1 MPSGSPFTRHLLLHL
16 RTSAII
22 VSVVALGLWMY
33 ATMHEEEVNWTVVL
47 LVAAAMLGSTI
58 LNTLYDVWKERKAAR
73 RP

>member
-1 MPSGSPFTRHLLLHL
+1 MPSGSPFTRHLFLHL

-33 ATMHEEEVNWTVVL
+33 AMMHGEEVNWTVVL
-47 LVAAAMLGSTI
+47 LVAAAMLGSTL